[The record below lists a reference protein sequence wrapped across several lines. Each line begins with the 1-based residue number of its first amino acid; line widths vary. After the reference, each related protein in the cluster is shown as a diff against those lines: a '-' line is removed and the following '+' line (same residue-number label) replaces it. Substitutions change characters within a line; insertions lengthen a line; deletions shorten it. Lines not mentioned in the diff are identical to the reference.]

1 MTHPAGPPDPPHK
14 RRARY
19 AGTHPK
25 RFEEKY
31 KELFAEQYP
40 DIVPHVL
47 AKGRTPAGQHVPVMV
62 EEILQVLGPAAGER
76 AVDATLGFGGHA
88 QRLLERIAPG
98 GRLLGLDADPIE
110 LPRTEARLRRLGFG
124 EEVLVT
130 RRTNFAG
137 LRAAIDG
144 LGWSDGADLLL
155 ADLGVSSMQI
165 DNPAR
170 GFTFGAEGPL
180 DMRMNPN
187 RGLPASRW
195 LERAATAEV
204 EGVLA
209 ENADEPFAAEI
220 ARALD
225 EARGSLLTTQDLA
238 GAVRAAVSGL
248 AREDEVD
255 SSVRRVFQ
263 ALRIEVNDEFGA
275 LDALLRA
282 LPWCLRPG
290 GRAAILTFHS
300 GEDRRVKKAFAA
312 GERDG
317 TWAAVAPE
325 VIRPSGRERHE
336 NPRSKP
342 AKLRW
347 ARRPA

>member
-187 RGLPASRW
+187 RGQPASALVARS
-195 LERAATAEV
+195 TAEQ
-204 EGVLA
+204 LA
-209 ENADEPFAAEI
+209 AMLRENADEP
-220 ARALD
+220 RAD
-225 EARGSLLTTQDLA
+225 RK
-238 GAVRAAVSGL
+238 
-248 AREDEVD
+248 
-255 SSVRRVFQ
+255 SVV
-263 ALRIEVNDEFGA
+263 
-275 LDALLRA
+275 
-282 LPWCLRPG
+282 
-290 GRAAILTFHS
+290 
-300 GEDRRVKKAFAA
+300 
-312 GERDG
+312 
-317 TWAAVAPE
+317 
-325 VIRPSGRERHE
+325 
-336 NPRSKP
+336 
-342 AKLRW
+342 
-347 ARRPA
+347 